1 MAVGQTLLCVVYVRY
16 SGGIGCLSADIAV
29 CGGCGWLEMGYIER
43 GGFLV

>member
-29 CGGCGWLEMGYIER
+29 CVVGVDGWRWGI
-43 GGFLV
+43 